1 MVLAA
6 AALAGCGSGKSSGT
20 SASGTANGAGGGSV
34 AGGGTGSTGVTG
46 AACPDLFAQDKV
58 RTYSI
63 DISASEWNA
72 IMAEFHDLGSLLQSG
87 NDFATRHPVTFH
99 LDGET
104 ASDATLK
111 LHGQSSWAQAV
122 MLDGDRAKIQF
133 DISFHQT
140 DPNGMFHGI
149 GKLVF
154 DMPRADW
161 TFLHDRLAHAWFRQ
175 VGIATGCVASARV
188 EINGSYYGL
197 YAVEENTGK
206 RVLGQFYPGT
216 ALGGLWKA
224 ANQPETGESAA
235 HADRQQAFLAAHD
248 FASVSAIVDL
258 DSSLYEW
265 AGEAL
270 VYNGDGYYGGDHN
283 FYIYDQ
289 GAKGFTFLP
298 NDTDATFDWMA
309 LNDQV
314 GVKDHPV
321 YFWEGRVAPGPQR
334 GHIWRIAMTDAGT
347 RQKYADAMASQLQS
361 WDVKQLQ
368 GWIDTWS
375 QQIAADVAADPHT
388 PITMANFQQAIAAAK
403 TTVADRAA
411 YLKTFVDC
419 EHGNGADAD
428 GDGVKWCDDCR
439 DDNAAVHPGA
449 AEVCGNGLDDDC
461 NGVVD
466 DCH

>member
-1 MVLAA
+1 MGEAA
-6 AALAGCGSGKSSGT
+6 EPPRLVWIFVWILGLEIRGDGVGRGGAGWVWVGEVFGKL

-34 AGGGTGSTGVTG
+34 AGGGTGSTWVTG

-111 LHGQSSWAQAV
+111 LHGQSSWGSGGDAGWRPRQNSIQHSFRPDRPERDVSRHREAGV
-122 MLDGDRAKIQF
+122 RHAAGRLDLPAR
-133 DISFHQT
+133 S
-140 DPNGMFHGI
+140 P
-149 GKLVF
+149 V
-154 DMPRADW
+154 
-161 TFLHDRLAHAWFRQ
+161 HARFRQ

-216 ALGGLWKA
+216 ALGGGWKA
-224 ANQPETGESAA
+224 AHQPETGESAA

-270 VYNGDGYYGGDHN
+270 VYNGDGYDGGDHN
-283 FYIYDQ
+283 LRSHIK
-289 GAKGFTFLP
+289 GAKGFTCSCP
-298 NDTDATFDWMA
+298 TT
-309 LNDQV
+309 
-314 GVKDHPV
+314 PT
-321 YFWEGRVAPGPQR
+321 PPS
-334 GHIWRIAMTDAGT
+334 T
-347 RQKYADAMASQLQS
+347 
-361 WDVKQLQ
+361 
-368 GWIDTWS
+368 GW
-375 QQIAADVAADPHT
+375 P
-388 PITMANFQQAIAAAK
+388 
-403 TTVADRAA
+403 
-411 YLKTFVDC
+411 
-419 EHGNGADAD
+419 
-428 GDGVKWCDDCR
+428 
-439 DDNAAVHPGA
+439 
-449 AEVCGNGLDDDC
+449 
-461 NGVVD
+461 
-466 DCH
+466 